1 MRSVYTITIFLSA
14 ALLFLIQPLFARMI
28 LPMLGGSPAVWNT
41 AMVFYQ
47 STLLAGYSYA
57 HLTTRLLGPRRQAA
71 LHIGVMLLPLLA
83 LPIAVPTGWLP
94 PTESSPVG
102 WIMALLLVAVGLPY
116 FVVSASSPLLQA
128 WFSAVSPRGGNP
140 YTLYVASN
148 LGSMIGLLGYPFLV
162 EPRLRLVEQSWLWS
176 AGYLA
181 LLAMTAGCV
190 VLLWRAPAATPG
202 RSLAVAPPAPPLTW
216 ARRGRWVLLGFVPSS
231 LLLSVTTYITTDLAA
246 IPLLWVLPLALYLL
260 TFSLVFAERSL
271 LPHRLMVRALPI
283 VLTPLFITIIAGAT
297 APLQLLLPLHMAGF
311 FVVAMVCHGELAAD
325 RPHPRYLTE
334 FYLLMSLGGALGGSF
349 NALLAPL
356 IFTRVLEY
364 PLALVLAG
372 LLLPAALV
380 ASGPPVRRLD
390 LALPVGLLALT
401 VILISGGQ
409 RAGLNGQA
417 GIAVMLGVPTVV
429 CFSFSRRPLRFGLG
443 LAALLLAST
452 LFDSGNGRQLYVERT
467 FFGLHRVLSRD
478 DGFHY
483 LAHGSTRHGLQ
494 SLDPARRH
502 EPLGY
507 YTRSGPL
514 GEIFGALDERAGLRV
529 AGVGMGTATI
539 ACYAR
544 PDQDWAFYEIDP
556 AVVRIASDI
565 SLFSYLSD
573 CAPTAQ
579 IVLGDA
585 RLALDKSVAQYDLLI
600 LDAYSSDAIPL
611 HLITREA
618 LALYSERLAP
628 GGLLAF
634 HISNR
639 YLDLEPV
646 LARLAQDAGFEA
658 LMRSDLA
665 VTPEEAAMGKWQSNW
680 LLMARP
686 GDMPPTLINSPRWR
700 TVQAHPDTPLWS
712 DDFASL
718 LSALKH

>member
-1 MRSVYTITIFLSA
+1 
-14 ALLFLIQPLFARMI
+14 
-28 LPMLGGSPAVWNT
+28 
-41 AMVFYQ
+41 
-47 STLLAGYSYA
+47 
-57 HLTTRLLGPRRQAA
+57 
-71 LHIGVMLLPLLA
+71 MLLPLLA
-83 LPIAVPTGWLP
+83 LPIAVPAGWLP
-94 PTESSPVG
+94 PTEASPVG

-128 WFSAVSPRGGNP
+128 WFSAGSPRGGNP

-148 LGSMIGLLGYPFLV
+148 LGSMLGLLGYPFLV
-162 EPRLRLVEQSWLWS
+162 EPRLRLIEQSWLWS
-176 AGYLA
+176 TGYLA
-181 LLAMTAGCV
+181 LLAMTAGCA
-190 VLLWRAPAATPG
+190 VLLWRAPAATPE
-202 RSLAVAPPAPPLTW
+202 LNPAAAPPAPPLTW
-216 ARRGRWVLLGFVPSS
+216 ARRGRWVLLGLVPSS

-260 TFSLVFAERSL
+260 TFSLVFATRPL

-283 VLTPLFITIIAGAT
+283 VLLPLFITIIAGA
-297 APLQLLLPLHMAGF
+297 AEPLQLLLPLHLVGF

-372 LLLPAALV
+372 MLLPALIAT
-380 ASGPPVRRLD
+380 APQKRHLD
-390 LALPVGLLALT
+390 LAMPAGLLVLT
-401 VILISGGQ
+401 ATLIVVGQ
-409 RAGLNGQA
+409 RMGVSGQLGL
-417 GIAVMLGVPTVV
+417 AVMLGMPALV
-429 CFSFSRRPLRFGLG
+429 CFSFSRYPLRFGLG
-443 LAALLLAST
+443 LAALLLAGI
-452 LFDSGNGRQLYVERT
+452 LFDSGNGQQLYAERT
-467 FFGLHRVLSRD
+467 FFGLHRVLRSD
-478 DGFHY
+478 DGFHH
-483 LAHGSTRHGLQ
+483 LVHGSTRHGLQ
-494 SLDPARRH
+494 NLDPTLRQ

-507 YTRSGPL
+507 YARSGPL

-544 PDQDWAFYEIDP
+544 PDQDWTFYEIDP
-556 AVVRIASDI
+556 AVVRIASDP

-573 CAPTAQ
+573 CAPTAG

-585 RLALDKSVAQYDLLI
+585 RLALDESMAQYDLLI

-618 LALYSERLAP
+618 LVLYSERLAP
-628 GGLLAF
+628 DGLLAF

-646 LARLAQDAGFEA
+646 LARLAQDAGLETLTRFD
-658 LMRSDLA
+658 RA

-680 LLMARP
+680 LLMTRP
-686 GDMPPTLINSPRWR
+686 DDIPPTLANSPHWR
-700 TVQAHPDTPLWS
+700 TAQVRPDTPLWS

-718 LSALKH
+718 LSALKRK